1 MNSLSYLQIY
11 LPTQNKC
18 LSPSF
23 EVLRDLSTKITTQKL
38 ISCLHRIRYLE
49 ILYLLLNKAIYSLN
63 METVMQGSIHSS
75 TGAHTFV
82 QKGMDE
88 WIDPVWTC
96 ILVARGQLWVFL
108 SVTYHPIPL
117 GLDHSVRPQLIKRLC
132 QLTTEPQDPSV
143 FACQRQD

>member
-1 MNSLSYLQIY
+1 MKSLSYLQIY

-23 EVLRDLSTKITTQKL
+23 EVLRDLSIKITTQKL
-38 ISCLHRIRYLE
+38 ISCLYRIRYLK

-96 ILVARGQLWVFL
+96 ILVARGQLRVFL

-143 FACQRQD
+143 FACQLQD